1 MAEAILQMRGVTK
14 VYPGVVAL
22 DDVSMSF
29 EAGAA
34 HAIVGE
40 NGAGKSTFIKSITGA
55 IEPTSGELVMDG
67 DVVRN
72 NSPQTSLGLGIA
84 AIYQEFSLV
93 PYLSVAE
100 NVYFGR
106 FPKRSGMI
114 DRAGME
120 RGTRKVFAELGVDIN
135 PRAIIANLSVGYQ
148 QMVEIA
154 RAISRDVRVLIM
166 DEPSA
171 PLTDAEMT
179 HLYDV
184 VERLKARG
192 VAIVYISHRL
202 EEIFR
207 ICETVSVLRDGK
219 LIATMPVKDT
229 TEDDLIRMMVDR
241 DVSRV
246 YPAAGVTPGD
256 VVLEVEHLS
265 TDAVRD
271 VSLTARAGEIV
282 GLAGLVGAGRT
293 EVARAVFGADPR
305 RSGVITVGGRIRDI
319 RSPRDAVEAGI
330 GLIPEDRKTQGL
342 LLNMDIADNVV
353 FAAMDKVSTRGV
365 ISASKELSSAEEL
378 SRAMRVRAPS
388 VKTLASGLSG
398 GNQQKVVLAKWLLT
412 DCRVIFFDEPTRG
425 IDVGAKQEIYELM
438 RRLVA
443 EGKAIVMISSELPE
457 LLGMADRVLVM
468 HEGRV
473 TGEMERSE
481 ATPERVMALASGA
494 TSKELHS

>member
-29 EAGAA
+29 EAGVV

-120 RGTRKVFAELGVDIN
+120 RSTRKVFAELGVEIN
-135 PRAIIANLSVGYQ
+135 PKAIVANLSVGYQ
-148 QMVEIA
+148 QLVEIA

-246 YPAAGVTPGD
+246 YPAADATPGD

-305 RSGVITVGGRIRDI
+305 RSGVITVGGRICDI
-319 RSPRDAVEAGI
+319 RNPRDAVEAGI

-342 LLNMDIADNVV
+342 LLNMDIAGNVV

-365 ISASKELSSAEEL
+365 INASKELSSAEEL
-378 SRAMRVRAPS
+378 SLAMRVRAPS
-388 VKTLASGLSG
+388 VKALASGLSG

-494 TSKELHS
+494 TSKEFHS